1 MLKEVF
7 ILLRKE
13 VLLES
18 RQKHAANSLVLYLVS
33 TVFVCKLCFRSVP
46 EPGAW
51 NALFWIIMLFASI
64 NAAGKSFVQ
73 DSRSRFIYL
82 YSVASPQ
89 AIILA
94 KVVYNMFLMIL
105 LTSIGFLVY
114 ILLLGNNPVQNMP
127 LFAGNALLGSI
138 GFSAIL
144 TTMSAIASRTNNSF
158 TLMAVLSFPLILP
171 LLMTLIR
178 VSRNAIEGLDITV
191 SYKYLLVLAGI
202 NVICTVLSY
211 LLFPYL
217 WKD

>member
-1 MLKEVF
+1 MMKEVS

-13 VLLES
+13 ILLES
-18 RQKHAANSLVLYLVS
+18 RQKHALNSLILYLVS
-33 TVFVCKLCFRSVP
+33 TVFVCKLCFRAIP
-46 EPGAW
+46 DPGSW
-51 NALFWIIMLFASI
+51 NALFWIIMLFSSI

-73 DSRSRFIYL
+73 DSRARFIYL

-89 AIILA
+89 AVIIS
-94 KVVYNMFLMIL
+94 KVLYNIL
-105 LTSIGFLVY
+105 LMLLLTGIGFLVY
-114 ILLLGNNPVQNMP
+114 LVLLGNNPVQNMP
-127 LFAGNALLGSI
+127 LFLLNAFLGSI

-144 TTMSAIASRTNNSF
+144 TTMSAIASRTSNSF

-178 VSRNAIEGLDITV
+178 ISKNAIDGIDSSV
-191 SYKYLLVLAGI
+191 SYKYLFVLAGI
-202 NVICTVLSY
+202 NVITAVLSY

>member
-1 MLKEVF
+1 MIKEVW

-13 VLLES
+13 IMLER
-18 RQKHAANSLVLYLVS
+18 RQKHALNSLILYLVS
-33 TVFVCKLCFRSVP
+33 TVFVCKLCFRSIP
-46 EPGAW
+46 EPSSW
-51 NALFWIIMLFASI
+51 NALFWIIMLFSAI

-89 AIILA
+89 AVILS
-94 KVVYNMFLMIL
+94 KVIYNMLLMLL
-105 LTSIGFLVY
+105 LTGIGFLVY
-114 ILLLGNNPVQNMP
+114 ILLLGNNPVQDFP
-127 LFAGNALLGSI
+127 LFITNAMLGSI

-144 TTMSAIASRTNNSF
+144 TTMSAISSRTNNSF

-178 VSRNAIEGLDITV
+178 ISKNAIDGLDSSV
-191 SYKYLLVLAGI
+191 SYKYLLVLGVI
-202 NVICTVLSY
+202 NVITAVLSY